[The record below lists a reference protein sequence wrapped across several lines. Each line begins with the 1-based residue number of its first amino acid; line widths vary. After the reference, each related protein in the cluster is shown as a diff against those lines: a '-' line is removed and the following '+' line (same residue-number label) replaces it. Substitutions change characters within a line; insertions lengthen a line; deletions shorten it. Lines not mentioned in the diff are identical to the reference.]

1 MLYLLLKD
9 HEDDSYA
16 LVSHTGAAAGWYS
29 SLDQLDLTLPYQF
42 YHETISNI
50 LEAIQD
56 YGYTILSTYTDIDH
70 FKLEHPE
77 LFI

>member
-1 MLYLLLKD
+1 MIYLLQ
-9 HEDDSYA
+9 DDNFYA
-16 LVSHTGAAAGWYS
+16 LVSDTGAADGWCA
-29 SLDQLDLTLPYQF
+29 SLTELDLTLPSQF
-42 YHETISNI
+42 YHKSISNTP
-50 LEAIQD
+50 EAIQD

>member
-1 MLYLLLKD
+1 MLFLLKD
-9 HEDDSYA
+9 PEDGYYA
-16 LVSHTGAAAGWYS
+16 LVSHTWAADGWYS
-29 SLDQLDLTLPYQF
+29 SLDRLDLTLPYQF
-42 YHETISNI
+42 HHETISNI